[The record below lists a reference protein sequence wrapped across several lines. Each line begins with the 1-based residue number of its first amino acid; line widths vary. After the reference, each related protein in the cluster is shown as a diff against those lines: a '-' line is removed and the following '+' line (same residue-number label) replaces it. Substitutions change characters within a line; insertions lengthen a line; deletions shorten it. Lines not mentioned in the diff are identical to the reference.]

1 MSWYC
6 PTLGDERSAIKIEGY
21 ARNDDG
27 AKRYQN
33 SAALLIFMRRTTPV
47 EPSEPVEPAEP
58 LSNGIKGQHAQG
70 ANPEPYTPSS
80 LSMLQ

>member
-1 MSWYC
+1 M
-6 PTLGDERSAIKIEGY
+6 TMR
-21 ARNDDG
+21 

-58 LSNGIKGQHAQG
+58 LSHAIKGS
-70 ANPEPYTPSS
+70 TPHG
-80 LSMLQ
+80 LTLFPLTLFQ